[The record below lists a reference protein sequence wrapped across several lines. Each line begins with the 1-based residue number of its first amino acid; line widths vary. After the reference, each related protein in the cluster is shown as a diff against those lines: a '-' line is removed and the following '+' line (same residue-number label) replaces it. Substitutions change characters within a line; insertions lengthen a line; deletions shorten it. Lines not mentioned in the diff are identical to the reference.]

1 MIRVLTCLVSG
12 EKSSWLYVGT
22 FSLCLHVALP
32 WGVYVVGKAES
43 PLVSLLIRLILSD
56 QGPAYF
62 FKSFIYL
69 LACIGL
75 LVVARSI
82 FNCGI

>member
-43 PLVSLLIRLILSD
+43 PLVSLLLEN
-56 QGPAYF
+56 
-62 FKSFIYL
+62 
-69 LACIGL
+69 
-75 LVVARSI
+75 V
-82 FNCGI
+82 

>member
-12 EKSSWLYVGT
+12 EKSSWLYMGT

-43 PLVSLLIRLILSD
+43 PLVSLLTNFWMCYKGHLCQYDRIT
-56 QGPAYF
+56 
-62 FKSFIYL
+62 YL
-69 LACIGL
+69 LKFKVREIVFL
-75 LVVARSI
+75 
-82 FNCGI
+82 